1 MKLTKDQAKAIAIVI
16 IIGWL
21 GTAILFGYAG
31 GVAMEEIGGLE
42 GYGAAMICFDAAI
55 WSMLVFC
62 FAACNATNSAH
73 RKKILDLQL
82 QIEELMERLD
92 DVDGIVNHMK
102 LSVNPRYIGQDTS
115 RPSAPEAQDDGRD
128 AEDHAA

>member
-1 MKLTKDQAKAIAIVI
+1 MSKINPLGLFYIGFVI
-16 IIGWL
+16 MS
-21 GTAILFGYAG
+21 
-31 GVAMEEIGGLE
+31 GVYFYYFIM
-42 GYGAAMICFDAAI
+42 
-55 WSMLVFC
+55 
-62 FAACNATNSAH
+62 FAADYWENEYTAGILLLIGSLIFIGSAGLTM
-73 RKKILDLQL
+73 RFRLAFKISDLNREIADVNL

-92 DVDGIVNHMK
+92 DVDGIVNHVK